1 MLADS
6 HCHLYH
12 PRFDADR
19 DEAVARAL
27 DAGVTT
33 IFLPATDLATAHAAL
48 DLAERHDGVCFAMAG
63 VHPCDVQ
70 HLKDGEWDAIE
81 ALAHDPRIVAIG
93 ETGLDHYWSRDFD
106 DLQDTM
112 LRRHLRLAA
121 ATGKPIVLHTRSADD
136 AVLRVVADER
146 SKLDDPARLTGVFHC
161 WSGTA
166 EQAAEAMA
174 LGFCVGVGGSA
185 TYKNSPVLAALAD
198 VPLERIVLETD
209 APFLAPVPMRG
220 KRNEPSLL
228 VHTAAALAA
237 ARGVSVDEVARVTTA
252 ATHHLYGLA

>member
-1 MLADS
+1 MFADS

-19 DEAVARAL
+19 DAAVQRAL

-48 DLAERHDGVCFAMAG
+48 DLAERHDGICYAMAG

-81 ALAHDPRIVAIG
+81 ALAHDPRVVAIG
-93 ETGLDHYWSRDFD
+93 ETGLDWYWSRDFD
-106 DLQDTM
+106 DLQDAM

-121 ATGKPIVLHTRSADD
+121 DTEKPIVLHTRSAD
-136 AVLRVVADER
+136 AEVLRIVADER
-146 SKLDDPARLTGVFHC
+146 ARLADPSRLTGVFHC
-161 WSGTA
+161 WSGTTA
-166 EQAAEAMA
+166 QAAEAVA

-185 TYKNSPVLAALAD
+185 TYKNSPVLAALHG

-209 APFLAPVPMRG
+209 APFLAPVPHRG
-220 KRNEPSLL
+220 KRNEPSFL
-228 VHTAAALAA
+228 VHTAAALAE
-237 ARGVSVDEVARVTTA
+237 ARGLSVDDVARATTA
-252 ATHHLYGLA
+252 AAHRLYGF